1 MTKKLLIARRTAV
14 AALAVSLLTACGAGG
29 GATQGSSSALP
40 TDIKTVKI
48 GVSDAAEPYWQ
59 VYKKVV
65 QEKAGVTVE
74 FQNFSDYNQPNPA
87 LDQKQLD
94 LNEFQHL
101 QYLATY
107 NVANNKNLQ
116 PIGATAIYPLPLYS
130 KKYKSV
136 EEIPQGEKIGV
147 PNDPTNLSRSL
158 IVLEQAGLIKVKGGA
173 NSTSTPADVDTAN
186 SKVTV
191 VQMDAKMTAQNLD
204 SLAGSIVNNN
214 YATAAKLSQDLIIA
228 KDDPAA
234 DSSKPYINAFVA
246 RDEDKTNPTLLKI
259 AELYHDPEVEAAIR
273 KDLGEGGIFKTDSP
287 EDLQNALSVIEE
299 NKKKKS

>member
-1 MTKKLLIARRTAV
+1 MASKILIARRTAV
-14 AALAVSLLTACGAGG
+14 AALAISLLTACGAGNTSAQG
-29 GATQGSSSALP
+29 GSSALP

-48 GVSDAAEPYWQ
+48 GVSDGAEPYWQ

-65 QEKAGVTVE
+65 QEKTGVTVE

-136 EEIPQGEKIGV
+136 AEIPQGSQIGI

-173 NSTSTPADVDTAN
+173 NSTSTPAEIDTAA
-186 SKVTV
+186 SKVKV
-191 VQMDAKMTAQNLD
+191 ALMDAKMTAQNLD
-204 SLAGSIVNNN
+204 SLAGAIVNNN
-214 YATAAKLSQDLIIA
+214 YATAAKLGEDLIIA
-228 KDDPAA
+228 KDDPSA

-246 RDEDKTNPTLLKI
+246 RDEDKNNPTLLKI
-259 AELYHDPEVEAAIR
+259 AELYHDPQVEEAIR
-273 KDLGEGGIFKTDSP
+273 KDLGANGVFKTDSP
-287 EDLQNALSVIEE
+287 EDLQKALKVIED